1 MKHFIKLL
9 ALVLFFSV
17 AAIAEDYNR
26 DVQLTPLLK
35 TDATSIG
42 QKLVYPNPDNGEVTI
57 MKVTLP
63 PGKETGWHKHGFSVF
78 AYVLQGTL
86 TIELDGKK
94 MEFAEGSSFAEVINT
109 FHNGKNLGKK
119 DVVLIAVFLG
129 EKGKPLSEKKEDK

>member
-9 ALVLFFSV
+9 ALVLCFS
-17 AAIAEDYNR
+17 AAATAEDYNK

-42 QKLVYPNPDNGEVTI
+42 QKLVYPNSDNGEVTI

-86 TIELDGKK
+86 TIELDGKQ

-119 DVVLIAVFLG
+119 DVVLLAVFLG
-129 EKGKPLSEKKEDK
+129 EKGKPLSVKREDK